1 MPIQVLENATKMTGI
16 ELINLKT
23 SNDYRAVEA
32 RLSTMEEISFIC
44 KSEDHWFGIKK
55 FNGNWFSLD
64 SRLEKPMRLIVVGPH
79 ISIFLSKD
87 STFTTDK
94 FDEVLLRCA
103 SDD

>member
-1 MPIQVLENATKMTGI
+1 
-16 ELINLKT
+16 
-23 SNDYRAVEA
+23 
-32 RLSTMEEISFIC
+32 MEEISFIC
-44 KSEDHWFGIKK
+44 KSEGDWYGIRK
-55 FNGNWFSLD
+55 FNRNWFSLD

-94 FDEVLLRCA
+94 FDEVPLPCA